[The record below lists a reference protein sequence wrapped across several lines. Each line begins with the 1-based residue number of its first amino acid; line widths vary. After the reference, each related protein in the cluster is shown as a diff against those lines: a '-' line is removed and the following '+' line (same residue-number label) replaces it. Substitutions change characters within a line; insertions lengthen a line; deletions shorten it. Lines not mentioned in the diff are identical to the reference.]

1 MHLIQI
7 VRHYLGLSQKE
18 LAQKAGITQPDLC
31 EMEIKEPYG
40 RIGKYKRLS
49 EYLGIPVH
57 ALVTNDCRLIPETFF
72 ERHTPKRYTETVTGS
87 NLELG
92 RGGEDIVFHMERE
105 RLTQINVSL
114 SRLVL
119 PFYKLRHRPG
129 YDILS
134 FDETGRPV
142 YIEVKTS
149 TEENTDFILTKQ
161 EYLTASKL
169 TDAGETYLIFRFSNW
184 GDQNQALN
192 VYDFRELRES
202 REFTPATYLCSG
214 TTKEPVISGIT
225 YCRKKCGMSKG
236 ELADYLGIKTPHLWR
251 YENGVQKCSV
261 GVYQKMANIM
271 GVTIDQL
278 LEEHH
283 ENKKY

>member
-40 RIGKYKRLS
+40 RIDKYKRLS

-72 ERHTPKRYTETVTGS
+72 ERHTPKRYTEKVAGS

-92 RGGEDIVFHMERE
+92 RGGEDTVLQME
-105 RLTQINVSL
+105 
-114 SRLVL
+114 
-119 PFYKLRHRPG
+119 
-129 YDILS
+129 
-134 FDETGRPV
+134 
-142 YIEVKTS
+142 
-149 TEENTDFILTKQ
+149 Q
-161 EYLTASKL
+161 E
-169 TDAGETYLIFRFSNW
+169 
-184 GDQNQALN
+184 LN
-192 VYDFRELRES
+192 VYDFRELRDT
-202 REFTPATYLCSG
+202 REITPATYLCN
-214 TTKEPVISGIT
+214 TAPKEPVISGIT
-225 YCRKKCGMSKG
+225 YCREKCGMSKG
-236 ELADYLGIKTPHLWR
+236 ELADCLGIKTPHLWR

-271 GVTIDQL
+271 GVMIDQL

-283 ENKKY
+283 KNVNFL

>member
-40 RIGKYKRLS
+40 RIDKYKRLS
-49 EYLGIPVH
+49 EYLGIPVR

-72 ERHTPKRYTETVTGS
+72 EMHIPKRYTETVAGS

-92 RGGEDIVFHMERE
+92 RGGEDTVFQMEKE
-105 RLTQINVSL
+105 RLAQINISL

-119 PFYKLRHRPG
+119 PFYKLRYRPG

-134 FDETGRPV
+134 FNDTGRPV
-142 YIEVKTS
+142 YIEVKTT
-149 TEENTDFILTKQ
+149 TEDNPDFVLTKQ
-161 EYLTASKL
+161 EYLMASRL
-169 TDAGETYLIFRFSNW
+169 TDTGETYQIFRFSNW
-184 GDQNQALN
+184 GSQKQELN
-192 VYDFRELRES
+192 IYDFRELRDT
-202 REFTPATYLCSG
+202 REITPATYLCS
-214 TTKEPVISGIT
+214 TAPKEPVISGIT
-225 YCRKKCGMSKG
+225 YCREKCGMSKG
-236 ELADYLGIKTPHLWR
+236 ELADCLGIKTPHLWR
-251 YENGVQKCSV
+251 YENGAQKCSV

-278 LEEHH
+278 LEKHVIS
-283 ENKKY
+283 